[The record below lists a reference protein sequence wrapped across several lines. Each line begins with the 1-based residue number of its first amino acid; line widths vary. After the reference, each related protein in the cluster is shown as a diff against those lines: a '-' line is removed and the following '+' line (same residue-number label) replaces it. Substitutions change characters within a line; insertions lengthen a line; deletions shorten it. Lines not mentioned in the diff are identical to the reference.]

1 MSIPGPQP
9 PAANHWP
16 GFWDDPFLE
25 PKQQHRFL
33 INFPLFMPSP
43 SRRGTPTDSM
53 LLAEDLIKNGL
64 KPGQTGGFALSSTQ
78 ARSVNSATEAKFKAH
93 INKKYPKETGET
105 SAVVAQPSRGSSR
118 SPTNTADGK
127 PGGKAPAYG
136 GITAV
141 AQESLTL
148 QDLEGAIVDALKPA
162 SGGKGMSTNTLSAFA
177 KSEAGK
183 YKRLFGQR
191 SKLGPNNP
199 GSLAGTKITLR
210 VGQYLGVSFTPPAP
224 NYQRGTYEFKTGG
237 TSIYNPAQDSFDM
250 GEAKITMVTALQ
262 DDLHF
267 SLNLLYSI
275 AMLRAAIGTGMP
287 TGFQLFNDLIYA
299 KLDPDDGESTDF
311 VEDPNRIL
319 TIVEYA
325 ARGVSKTGPHDMT
338 KPIPNSAKDGVL
350 KSTIVGIHKLRD
362 PIIKGVNYSE
372 YSYGGADLLKITI
385 TLGYGEIKP
394 NRFYSYEVY
403 DGDALAGRQGRWDNK
418 YHTHFGETFDRPPNK
433 LLSRQRSQSGAPEG
447 SLAAYY
453 TKFPNWWSD
462 NDAARQRQLRPFQKD
477 MVDFRRPTEVA
488 GTRGNAHLAR
498 GEGTSGEAGHPEA
511 FEEGLSKR
519 NTRIR
524 EIAATYE
531 GYAQQRQVQ
540 FGQAYRQRI
549 SGTPPE
555 NTELYSIPQADRLNS
570 LTTGAGRWAESPGST
585 NNNDAASGFQ
595 SDSTSDP
602 EESWILPR

>member
-1 MSIPGPQP
+1 MSIPGPTP

-43 SRRGTPTDSM
+43 AIFGTPTDTM
-53 LLAEDLIKNGL
+53 LLADDLIKNGL
-64 KPGQTGGFALSSTQ
+64 EPSSRSATGGFALSHAQ
-78 ARSVNSATEAKFKAH
+78 AQSVNGATKSVFSAHVKKKFP
-93 INKKYPKETGET
+93 PKRAEEETAADPPAAGRVT
-105 SAVVAQPSRGSSR
+105 RAGPFTTVDGA
-118 SPTNTADGK
+118 PTK
-127 PGGKAPAYG
+127 SAPAYG
-136 GITAV
+136 NITAN
-141 AQESLTL
+141 AKAALTL
-148 QDLEGAIVDALKPA
+148 QDLESVIIDALRPVL
-162 SGGKGMSTNTLSAFA
+162 GGTGLSNTACAAFV

-183 YKRLFGQR
+183 YKRLFNQT

-199 GSLAGTKITLR
+199 GTLSGTKITLR

-237 TSIYNPAQDSFDM
+237 TSIYNPAKDSFDM
-250 GEAKITMVTALQ
+250 GEAKLTMVTSLQ

-275 AMLRAAIGTGMP
+275 AMLRASIGTGIP

-325 ARGVSKTGPHDMT
+325 ARGVSKTGSPPMT

-372 YSYGGADLLKITI
+372 YSYGGADLLKVTI

-403 DGDALAGRQGRWDNK
+403 DDDPLAGRQGRWDNK
-418 YHTHFGETFDRPPNK
+418 YHTHFGESFNRPPNK
-433 LLSRQRSQSGAPEG
+433 LLSRQRGQDGAPEG

-488 GTRGNAHLAR
+488 GTRGNPQFGATEGR
-498 GEGTSGEAGHPEA
+498 GEPY
-511 FEEGLSKR
+511 EEGLSKR

-524 EIAATYE
+524 EIAAAYE
-531 GYAQQRQVQ
+531 GYNQARQVQ
-540 FGQAYRQRI
+540 FGDLYRHRI
-549 SGTPPE
+549 DGTPPE
-555 NTELYSIPQADRLNS
+555 NTELYSIPAADRLNS

-602 EESWILPR
+602 EESWILWR